1 MDKPKHDEN
10 REIKPYLTYSENP
23 EKSLRSSKASLR
35 ASYAMKLSIRSSVI
49 LPGDLDEVDA
59 QPGEMK

>member
-23 EKSLRSSKASLR
+23 ERSSKASLR